1 MNLKENNNKADR
13 VGKARGIKV
22 GRHNPPQT
30 GSNCCLFSGGLEP
43 GDELFEGGYLGQCE
57 LA

>member
-1 MNLKENNNKADR
+1 MNQRKENNNKADR

-30 GSNCCLFSGGLEP
+30 GSNCFFLAGLGP
-43 GDELFEGGYLGQCE
+43 GDELFEGGYLDQRE